1 MDRKD
6 LLTLF
11 GIVIGILL
19 IKFLFLAN
27 KKISLGGVSN
37 KEKWR
42 IIRDPKTGQLL
53 EIEVYRNVKGE

>member
-6 LLTLF
+6 ILTLF

-27 KKISLGGVSN
+27 KKISLGGISN
-37 KEKWR
+37 KEKWL

-53 EIEVYRNVKGE
+53 EIEVYRNIKGE